1 MSKVAVILL
10 TEPLLAFGFT
20 NLAMLGWLA
29 AAAAPLLI
37 HLWSRRRFREV
48 SWAAV
53 EFLRAAVRKNS
64 RRMRLQNW
72 LLIALRTLLIVLVVL
87 ALAEPYRQ
95 KFGQADTPVHRVIVI
110 DGSFSMDFRGDEQS
124 LFERAQQ
131 RASELVQDASV
142 GDTFTLIVMG
152 QPPELVYPRPSSD
165 KTAVV
170 REISALK
177 VSHQGAD
184 LSATLQMIHKI
195 LDVKSGAELGVDQ
208 QVVYFFSDLGRASWE
223 LPEITGLPATASP
236 DQGELSSA
244 RQQVAKLATIASLV
258 VVDVGQEDM
267 PNCAVVRVGS
277 RTPFATPRD
286 SASIFGVVAN
296 YGPTA
301 ETALPVQLRV
311 EDVVVDEKTVDIAP
325 RGEVSVDFTHRF
337 QTPGNHQVSLQI
349 AADRL
354 TIDNRRSLIL
364 PVKEELQVLCVAGRV
379 GAASYLVHALNPA
392 SSESAAD
399 SLYHPVVV
407 SEGELVDIDFHQ
419 FDCVVLCNVAQFT
432 KAESLR
438 LVEYL
443 RKGGGVIAFLG
454 DQVRADQYNQML
466 AEDSVTGNLFPARLG
481 DLTSR
486 PSYGLDPQDYQHPI
500 VEVFQGQ
507 QRSGLLTTPVACY
520 YQLEISEDHKH
531 VQTAV
536 ALENGD
542 PFVVT
547 APVGRGRSVLVATSC
562 DLDSVDPATGQPWT
576 TMPAW
581 PSFLPLVREM
591 LIYATG
597 PADALGARRVGEPI
611 GASAPNGTFGQ
622 EVRIERPD
630 KHVDTVSLADLP
642 GGLVWSY
649 DQTELSDVYTVTVR
663 DHVQK
668 FALNI
673 NPAESDLTRMSQEE
687 LPPELRLQKEG
698 QAENASADHPSV
710 QQAGFEHA
718 LLYAAILLALL
729 DVGLAWL
736 FRKGVA

>member
-1 MSKVAVILL
+1 MSEVAVILL
-10 TEPLLAFGFT
+10 TDPLLAFGFT

-95 KFGQADTPVHRVIVI
+95 KFGQADTPVHRVLVI

-124 LFERAQQ
+124 LFERAQK

-152 QPPELVYPRPSSD
+152 QPPELVYPRPSPD

-267 PNCAVVRVGS
+267 PNRAVVRVGS
-277 RTPFATPRD
+277 RTPYATPRG

-311 EDVVVDEKTVDIAP
+311 EDVVVMKKRSI
-325 RGEVSVDFTHRF
+325 
-337 QTPGNHQVSLQI
+337 SLP
-349 AADRL
+349 AVKSRL
-354 TIDNRRSLIL
+354 IS
-364 PVKEELQVLCVAGRV
+364 P
-379 GAASYLVHALNPA
+379 
-392 SSESAAD
+392 
-399 SLYHPVVV
+399 
-407 SEGELVDIDFHQ
+407 IDFRRQ
-419 FDCVVLCNVAQFT
+419 AIIKCRC
-432 KAESLR
+432 K
-438 LVEYL
+438 
-443 RKGGGVIAFLG
+443 
-454 DQVRADQYNQML
+454 
-466 AEDSVTGNLFPARLG
+466 
-481 DLTSR
+481 SR
-486 PSYGLDPQDYQHPI
+486 PIGSLSTTGVLSYS
-500 VEVFQGQ
+500 
-507 QRSGLLTTPVACY
+507 R
-520 YQLEISEDHKH
+520 
-531 VQTAV
+531 
-536 ALENGD
+536 
-542 PFVVT
+542 
-547 APVGRGRSVLVATSC
+547 
-562 DLDSVDPATGQPWT
+562 
-576 TMPAW
+576 
-581 PSFLPLVREM
+581 
-591 LIYATG
+591 
-597 PADALGARRVGEPI
+597 
-611 GASAPNGTFGQ
+611 
-622 EVRIERPD
+622 
-630 KHVDTVSLADLP
+630 
-642 GGLVWSY
+642 
-649 DQTELSDVYTVTVR
+649 
-663 DHVQK
+663 
-668 FALNI
+668 
-673 NPAESDLTRMSQEE
+673 
-687 LPPELRLQKEG
+687 
-698 QAENASADHPSV
+698 
-710 QQAGFEHA
+710 
-718 LLYAAILLALL
+718 
-729 DVGLAWL
+729 
-736 FRKGVA
+736 